1 MSYVFTIES
10 DGNSA
15 NSAEYNTLA
24 ECNSAL
30 NSRRQSAIANSE
42 TFTFGGCTG
51 SPTDTSSNPSSN
63 NTIGATNN
71 SSGGTPYTYLEPLSS
86 TSSSVEISEAGFS
99 TYLQLVMTVGIAV
112 LVIIGVFYLIYGGIM
127 YMTTDVINN
136 KNRGR
141 SMISNAVVG
150 VVFALSIWL
159 ILNAINPDMLNI
171 RLGGFGTNVSSGNS
185 TGGLST
191 VGSSTGVGVTPVN
204 NTNTPGCQSASI
216 VIDNLKNG
224 SNVCSNVTCSRMCN
238 NLKSGPIRD
247 IINSESAAAGV
258 DPRLIAA
265 IACRESSG
273 NVNAVGTDPGGTKD
287 CGLMQITEGSSC
299 TSNLFD
305 ATYNIKLGIQKY
317 KGKLSAQSSYNYP
330 NVDKSAQALSAYN
343 CCANGDNPNS
353 RSNDCNTST
362 GWPQDLPKWAC
373 PINPG
378 AGQFNMCTVKS
389 YSCEILSCVGL
400 Y

>member
-30 NSRRQSAIANSE
+30 NSRRQSAIANGE

-51 SPTDTSSNPSSN
+51 SPADTSSNPSSN

-171 RLGGFGTNVSSGNS
+171 RLGGFGNSVSSGNS

-191 VGSSTGVGVTPVN
+191 VGSSTGVGTGTSSVP
-204 NTNTPGCQSASI
+204 
-216 VIDNLKNG
+216 
-224 SNVCSNVTCSRMCN
+224 
-238 NLKSGPIRD
+238 
-247 IINSESAAAGV
+247 IINSPCTQGFVSVGGIVVCKTIEQNLHDLLSAAQAAGITLTGTGQREV
-258 DPRLIAA
+258 SRQIELRKQNCGTSNYA
-265 IACRESSG
+265 IYEMPSGQCSPPTAIPGTSMHEKGLAIDFKYQGQTICYSANPNGRCSG
-273 NVNAVGTDPGGTKD
+273 NIAYDWLKANASKYGF
-287 CGLMQITEGSSC
+287 SAR
-299 TSNLFD
+299 TSE
-305 ATYNIKLGIQKY
+305 
-317 KGKLSAQSSYNYP
+317 P
-330 NVDKSAQALSAYN
+330 WHW
-343 CCANGDNPNS
+343 
-353 RSNDCNTST
+353 ST
-362 GWPQDLPKWAC
+362 TG
-373 PINPG
+373 
-378 AGQFNMCTVKS
+378 F
-389 YSCEILSCVGL
+389 
-400 Y
+400 